1 MLDTMR
7 HRTDLHPP
15 VADPKPYRSPEVASY
30 GFPYQGNLVGVQH
43 LPCGHQVSLTHLDR
57 SGWRQGREHA
67 GPAGQSGGEASWLG
81 SVGSHELDQP
91 RHRSLRELGWVAAH
105 SAQRGRWKEDVR
117 HASNPSFGIVEQDC
131 DAATE
136 AYGDQGVI
144 GKPATEV
151 RHPDNYL
158 AAAHATRR

>member
-7 HRTDLHPP
+7 HRTDLDPA
-15 VADPKPYRSPEVASY
+15 VADSKPHRSAEVASD
-30 GFPYQGNLVGVQH
+30 GFPNEGHLVAVQH
-43 LPCGHQVSLTHLDR
+43 LPCGHQVTLAHLNR
-57 SGWRQGREHA
+57 SRGRQGREHA